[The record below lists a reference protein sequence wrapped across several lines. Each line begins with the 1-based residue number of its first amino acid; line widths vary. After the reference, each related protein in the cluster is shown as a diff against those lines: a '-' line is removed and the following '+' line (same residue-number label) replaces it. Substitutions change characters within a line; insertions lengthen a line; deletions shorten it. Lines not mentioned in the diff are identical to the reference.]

1 MLTDVPSQSSF
12 FRNYFVFSLLGGSP
26 IRDLGENRRHSHP
39 FVGNLK
45 LGKMGSVPNDRYRV
59 QIVVCC
65 SSSFKNSNSLFD
77 ISKNLMRLL
86 LKEPEA
92 FMKSYLRI
100 V

>member
-1 MLTDVPSQSSF
+1 MFPRRVVFLETTSF
-12 FRNYFVFSLLGGSP
+12 SACWVALLSVTW
-26 IRDLGENRRHSHP
+26 GENRRHSHP

-86 LKEPEA
+86 LKESEA